1 MSLTKT
7 NWLVIAI
14 FASLLLATTAV
25 AQEPVE
31 GADDGAADFDGDG
44 SESGVDAAPIPTDGE
59 ELGSGD
65 VESDLNLYW
74 GGKREVAVVQK
85 RLFTKA
91 GRAELSLFSGIIPN
105 DPFLTYIPIGG
116 RFNYYF
122 VESISLEIAGSFTG
136 DAVQIDSELTE
147 FLKNT
152 KNIQANVDLLD
163 IQQWRADAAV
173 VWSPFY
179 GKLALL
185 QRKLSHFDINLAAGF
200 GVVQTDSPNEER
212 TATESQFKP
221 EGIVGAGFRAFLTE
235 SFTLRLDFRQF
246 IFQKVGGGVATP
258 SEISLGVSFFFL
270 GG

>member
-1 MSLTKT
+1 MPRTKT
-7 NWLVIAI
+7 ILLVIAM
-14 FASLLLATTAV
+14 LAGLMLAAPV
-25 AQEPVE
+25 MAQEAGDAADGAPAGDAAEEE
-31 GADDGAADFDGDG
+31 GAP
-44 SESGVDAAPIPTDGE
+44 EAPIPSDGE
-59 ELGSGD
+59 ELGTGD

-74 GGKREVAVVQK
+74 GGQRDVAVVQK
-85 RLFTKA
+85 RLFTKD
-91 GRAELSLFSGIIPN
+91 GKAEVSLFSGIIPN

-122 VESISLEIAGSFTG
+122 LESISLEVAGSYTG
-136 DAVQIDSELTE
+136 SPVQIDSELTE
-147 FLKNT
+147 FLKNNA
-152 KNIQANVDLLD
+152 NIQAEVDLLD
-163 IQQWRADAAV
+163 IQVWRVGGSV

-221 EGIVGAGFRAFLTE
+221 EGIIGAGLRAFLTE
-235 SFTLRLDFRQF
+235 AFTLRLDFRQF

-258 SEISLGVSFFFL
+258 SEITLGVSFFFL